1 MELVQTWGIGP
12 KVLVIS
18 KPETTR
24 TLPADATKQFLE
36 RNNYVYT
43 CLCSPSFRVIPEV
56 GRVRTV
62 RYNILRHPLI
72 SILPALSSYSR
83 RLDNAHKAHLQ
94 PLIVISGSD
103 APWPAVVQA
112 AVPWRQVVIVIRRCW
127 EMPICDTL
135 VLETKRKGA
144 TSCVEELTGK
154 CKLTVLRTNNLYS
167 LVSIV

>member
-1 MELVQTWGIGP
+1 MELVQTQDIGP
-12 KVLVIS
+12 NVLVIS
-18 KPETTR
+18 KPETTL

-43 CLCSPSFRVIPEV
+43 YLGSPSFRVIPEV

-72 SILPALSSYSR
+72 SILPALGSYSC

-103 APWPAVVQA
+103 AP
-112 AVPWRQVVIVIRRCW
+112 
-127 EMPICDTL
+127 
-135 VLETKRKGA
+135 
-144 TSCVEELTGK
+144 
-154 CKLTVLRTNNLYS
+154 
-167 LVSIV
+167 